1 MEKEN
6 VTIIP
11 SSQTASEIMSFY
23 SDYRDENLSD
33 YMIFKANYSGVV
45 ITIYQNKKGKLKA
58 VFSGYKAL
66 QEAKKWDIYAEASVK
81 ETLPKGWLCKENQ
94 IGSDEV
100 GVGDFLLPVTV
111 VAAFVRGRDLKML
124 EEFGVKDSKK
134 VTDEKIREI
143 APLLLKKF
151 FVSRLTLDNEHY
163 NELIKE
169 GENLNSI
176 KAKMHNRALL
186 NMFKKFPD
194 TRNIFVDQFV
204 AESKYFAYLND
215 PKEQKVLKIKDNEL
229 IYKEKNKVIKF
240 KKLSNNSIPEIY
252 QEMYSYYDLFVTNEF
267 DLKNLD
273 INKLC
278 ERIANVILFYQ
289 NMKDEQDMINILF
302 YLLNSLLE
310 FQTLLSNT
318 KKSDD

>member
-1 MEKEN
+1 MWYYTSMEKEI
-6 VTIIP
+6 VSIALT
-11 SSQTASEIMSFY
+11 SEKVHELIAFY
-23 SDYRDENLSD
+23 SAYQIPNDGAYI
-33 YMIFKANYSGVV
+33 IFQANYSS
-45 ITIYQNKKGKLKA
+45 ITITVYENKKGKHKA
-58 VFSGYKAL
+58 VFVGPGAL
-66 QEAKKWDIYAEASVK
+66 KEAQKWDETAKKAEK
-81 ETLPKGWLCKENQ
+81 EKAPSGWLCKENQ

-163 NELIKE
+163 NELIAQ

-215 PKEQKVLKIKDNEL
+215 PKEQKVLNIVFKTKGESFYPCVALASIIARYAFLLEKDALEKKYKMTFPFGAGADVNKFAVKFIKKYGIEEFNKIAKVHFAN
-229 IYKEKNKVIKF
+229 YKEIK
-240 KKLSNNSIPEIY
+240 E
-252 QEMYSYYDLFVTNEF
+252 
-267 DLKNLD
+267 
-273 INKLC
+273 
-278 ERIANVILFYQ
+278 
-289 NMKDEQDMINILF
+289 
-302 YLLNSLLE
+302 
-310 FQTLLSNT
+310 LLS
-318 KKSDD
+318 

>member
-1 MEKEN
+1 MCYHIFMEKESVAFS
-6 VTIIP
+6 VT
-11 SSQTASEIMSFY
+11 AEKAHEIMAFY
-23 SDYRDENLSD
+23 IDYQRSNDGL
-33 YMIFKANYSGVV
+33 YILFQAIYSGIV
-45 ITIYQNKKGKLKA
+45 ITIYQNKKGKMKV
-58 VFSGYKAL
+58 VFSGPDAFVEARKWEPTLERKESKKA
-66 QEAKKWDIYAEASVK
+66 
-81 ETLPKGWLCKENQ
+81 TPKGWLCKENQ

-124 EEFGVKDSKK
+124 DEFGVKDSKK

-163 NELIKE
+163 NELIAK

-194 TRNIFVDQFV
+194 TRNVFVDQFV

-215 PKEQKVLKIKDNEL
+215 PKEQKVMNIVFKTKGESYYPCVALASIIARYAFLLEKDALEKKYGMTFPFGAGANVNKFAIKFIKKYGMTEFNKIAKVHFAN
-229 IYKEKNKVIKF
+229 YKEIKES
-240 KKLSNNSIPEIY
+240 LS
-252 QEMYSYYDLFVTNEF
+252 
-267 DLKNLD
+267 
-273 INKLC
+273 
-278 ERIANVILFYQ
+278 
-289 NMKDEQDMINILF
+289 
-302 YLLNSLLE
+302 
-310 FQTLLSNT
+310 
-318 KKSDD
+318 